1 LSIKFKREKIF
12 SKSTA
17 FPFTQI
23 PEGGG
28 IGEEGLRLKIS
39 GEKGSLK
46 EFSRRI
52 K

>member
-12 SKSTA
+12 LKSTA

-28 IGEEGLRLKIS
+28 IDEEGLRLKII
-39 GEKGSLK
+39 GEKGSFK
-46 EFSRRI
+46 EISRGI